1 MNESDTAKHAT
12 SSAKLHIKNDLAKQK
27 SEKNYPPPVQHIT
40 NQHVIHHPPQNTHK
54 GCRLYTRAQSQISN
68 NIKILIYLKNEG

>member
-27 SEKNYPPPVQHIT
+27 SEKNYPPP
-40 NQHVIHHPPQNTHK
+40 PCNTLQINM
-54 GCRLYTRAQSQISN
+54 LYTTPHKTR
-68 NIKILIYLKNEG
+68 IKGVVSTRVPNHRYQTT